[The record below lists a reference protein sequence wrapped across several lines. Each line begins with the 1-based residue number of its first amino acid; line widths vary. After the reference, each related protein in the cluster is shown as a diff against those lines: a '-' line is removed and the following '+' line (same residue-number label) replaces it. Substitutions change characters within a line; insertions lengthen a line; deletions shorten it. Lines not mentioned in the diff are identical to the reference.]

1 MSRIIR
7 PAALV
12 AAAALTVSG
21 CGERPPTAPGE
32 RGAPG
37 LAQQAVAAVDPV
49 QRGRTEALA
58 RRVAIAL
65 ADPEARAEVYRA
77 LSGSEFRE
85 GKVHFQRLLRAPG
98 GRALSGLARASG
110 VSAAALLAEA
120 DQTVPLELYLPV
132 PAHREAWRGGPDY
145 LVATALVDHE
155 SPVAFD
161 PRGSRRV
168 LSSAAPP
175 STPVLGLVPVETDFD
190 RPPAL
195 GAECQDCSGGGSGG
209 GTAGGLP
216 SLGNQNLVLSYAW
229 FKGDFEGWLKGD
241 PEYELH
247 VLAPDS
253 AAPDALRSLQCIGEH
268 APVGYRW
275 NQDTH
280 SWTGTAL
287 VFKGAQMDGLELKY
301 PGQGWMVMALEDDD
315 TACEIRM
322 NRDLLG
328 DFLKAAEALYKSY
341 KGLKDIKVTTPDGV
355 KRIVAAGRQALTL
368 WAAGS
373 ALIKTND
380 EMIGFAIRDTVAH
393 LSHSVGNY
401 ALMQEGI
408 NTGWLKLDVKY

>member
-1 MSRIIR
+1 MSRITR

-12 AAAALTVSG
+12 AAAAFILTG
-21 CGERPPTAPGE
+21 CGERPPTAPGLP
-32 RGAPG
+32 GAPG
-37 LAQQAVAAVDPV
+37 LAEQAVSPDDPV

-58 RRVAIAL
+58 RRVALAL
-65 ADPEARAEVYRA
+65 ADADARAEVYRA
-77 LSGSEFRE
+77 LHNSQVRE

-98 GRALSGLARASG
+98 GRALGGLARASG
-110 VSAAALLAEA
+110 VPEAELLAQADEA
-120 DQTVPLELYLPV
+120 VPLELYLPV
-132 PAHREAWRGGPDY
+132 PAHREAWHGGPDF
-145 LVATALVDHE
+145 LVATALADHE
-155 SPVAFD
+155 APVAFD
-161 PRGSRRV
+161 PRGRRRV
-168 LSSAAPP
+168 LSPDAPP
-175 STPVLGLVPVETDFD
+175 PIPVLALVPVETDFD
-190 RPPAL
+190 PPSL
-195 GAECQDCSGGGSGG
+195 GAECQDCGGGAGGG

-216 SLGNQNLVLSYAW
+216 GLGNQNLVLSYAW

-247 VLAPDS
+247 ILSPDS
-253 AAPDALRSLQCIGEH
+253 TAPDALRSLQCIGEH

-287 VFKGAQMDGLELKY
+287 MLKGTQMDGLELKF

-328 DFLKAAEALYKSY
+328 DLLDAAEALYKSY
-341 KGLKDIKVTTPDGV
+341 KGLKDIKVTTPEGV
-355 KRIVAAGRQALTL
+355 KRIVAAGKQALTL

-393 LSHSVGNY
+393 LSHSIGNY
-401 ALMQEGI
+401 ALMREGI
-408 NTGWLKLDVKY
+408 NHGWLKLDVKY